1 MNTGIAMSED
11 ARVGEDVLRIAALAA
26 AMRVIYTDN
35 ELRLR
40 QRSLSV
46 SCPPRPESEIQ
57 FTGRVPFG
65 FVFTE
70 GQEATFRVPSG
81 HRFVIENV
89 IVSCDDE
96 HGKAEVHMVTRS
108 RRMFQHLSLESSTNA
123 TAPILVHG
131 STDNTLMFSNR
142 LAGSSSTVPPD
153 TYVQLWGFLEP
164 TEDATS
170 A

>member
-1 MNTGIAMSED
+1 
-11 ARVGEDVLRIAALAA
+11 
-26 AMRVIYTDN
+26 
-35 ELRLR
+35 
-40 QRSLSV
+40 
-46 SCPPRPESEIQ
+46 
-57 FTGRVPFG
+57 
-65 FVFTE
+65 
-70 GQEATFRVPSG
+70 
-81 HRFVIENV
+81 
-89 IVSCDDE
+89 
-96 HGKAEVHMVTRS
+96 MVTRS